1 MTTTPRIPK
10 SVFWRV
16 AATSGL
22 GELSQGVAD
31 VALPLIAVGALGAT
45 GWQASAVTAAES
57 AGLVLFGLFAGV
69 VADRHN
75 RVSVITTANVL
86 RAVAFLALP
95 IGGGLFQVVSI
106 PMLIALGVIA
116 GACGIFADTAAQA
129 LTPSIASE
137 EELLERNSQLH
148 AVDSATQIGAP
159 ALAGAMIQW
168 LGSQVAAGV
177 TSIGYFLA
185 AAPLIGCRKID
196 AARVLGTAAA
206 AEQRSLFRELKV
218 GFRELWH
225 QRELRS
231 TIACTA
237 TFNFAY
243 GMLQP
248 LFYLFLLRELGVSEG
263 IVGLILAM
271 GGLGSVLSAIF
282 AEKVVARIGIGAAIW
297 MPALIAGCSISA
309 LASLSPRT
317 ALVVGGILQ
326 AVLSISVTVYNIT
339 VFTLRQ
345 ASTSPDILGRV
356 SASSRVIVWGTAP
369 LGSLL
374 AGSSMA
380 FLGIRGSLVASG
392 LIACLS
398 ALWILASPIRKVQDM
413 TEFRRD
419 H

>member
-10 SVFWRV
+10 NVFWRV

-22 GELSQGVAD
+22 GELAQGVAD

-57 AGLVLFGLFAGV
+57 VGLVFFGLFAGV
-69 VADRHN
+69 VADRYN
-75 RVSVITTANVL
+75 RVSIITTANVL
-86 RAVAFLALP
+86 RAVAFLVLP
-95 IGGGLFQVVSI
+95 IGGLFHVVSI
-106 PMLIALGVIA
+106 PMLIILGVIA
-116 GACGIFADTAAQA
+116 GAFGIFADTAAQA
-129 LTPSIASE
+129 LTPTIASE
-137 EELLERNSQLH
+137 EELLARNAQLH

-168 LGSQVAAGV
+168 LGSQVTAGV

-185 AAPLIGCRKID
+185 AAPLISCRKID
-196 AARVLGTAAA
+196 AARLPGTEAPV
-206 AEQRSLFRELKV
+206 EQRNLLRELKG
-218 GFRELWH
+218 GFREVWH

-248 LFYLFLLRELGVSEG
+248 LFYLFLLRELNVSEG

-271 GGLGSVLSAIF
+271 GGLGSVLSAVF
-282 AEKVVARIGIGAAIW
+282 AERVVARIGIGAAIW
-297 MPALIAGCSISA
+297 VPALIAGCSIAA

-317 ALVVGGILQ
+317 ALVVGGLLQ
-326 AVLSISVTVYNIT
+326 AVLSVSVTVYNIT

-369 LGSLL
+369 LGRLL

-380 FLGIRGSLVASG
+380 LFGIRGSLVASG

-398 ALWILASPIRKVQDM
+398 ALWILVSPIRKVQHM

>member
-95 IGGGLFQVVSI
+95 IGGLFQVVSI

-137 EELLERNSQLH
+137 EELLARNSQLH
-148 AVDSATQIGAP
+148 AVDTATQIGAP

-168 LGSQVAAGV
+168 LGSHVAAGV

-196 AARVLGTAAA
+196 AARVPGTATA

-225 QRELRS
+225 QREL
-231 TIACTA
+231 
-237 TFNFAY
+237 
-243 GMLQP
+243 
-248 LFYLFLLRELGVSEG
+248 
-263 IVGLILAM
+263 
-271 GGLGSVLSAIF
+271 
-282 AEKVVARIGIGAAIW
+282 
-297 MPALIAGCSISA
+297 
-309 LASLSPRT
+309 
-317 ALVVGGILQ
+317 
-326 AVLSISVTVYNIT
+326 
-339 VFTLRQ
+339 
-345 ASTSPDILGRV
+345 
-356 SASSRVIVWGTAP
+356 
-369 LGSLL
+369 
-374 AGSSMA
+374 
-380 FLGIRGSLVASG
+380 
-392 LIACLS
+392 
-398 ALWILASPIRKVQDM
+398 
-413 TEFRRD
+413 
-419 H
+419 